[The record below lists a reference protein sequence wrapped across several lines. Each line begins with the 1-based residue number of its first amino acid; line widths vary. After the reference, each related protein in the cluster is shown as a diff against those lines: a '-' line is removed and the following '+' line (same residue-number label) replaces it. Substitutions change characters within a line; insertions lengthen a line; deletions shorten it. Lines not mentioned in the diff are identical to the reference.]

1 MKKKLTSLLLAV
13 VLAVTMLPVTALADE
28 PQTPDNTPQNAETV
42 TIDGTVLTDG
52 MGWNNDGTTTENG
65 SKNNNAYFKDG
76 TLYLTDLELET
87 YGTDAIAIS
96 NGSITI
102 TLAGDNY
109 INAHRTEGHGQRSAI
124 RSYGDL
130 DNDNIGTGT
139 VTINGD
145 GSLAVESDTYG
156 IVVAEGQTT
165 NITEI
170 ALSVST
176 GDVALG
182 VRNGNITDSLLV
194 LESEHIPLDADA
206 LTMRGC
212 IAALSGSH
220 TGIEADTL
228 DVRESMISVE
238 GDFGAIN
245 VSGNVSFAD
254 SVVELYSLYDSEY
267 DLNSAIDDFDDT
279 TTVNLNGM
287 QVRAGKTALDAK
299 LVSDFESNFGNYSY
313 ALIADDPDS
322 YMEWENTYDDIAEGK
337 WYYDAVAYAS
347 QYGLMNGVGNDRFN
361 PNGKVSR
368 SQAVQMMYN
377 LHTEYPRQYYVQ
389 LDVHAIFPNPSPV
402 LAHFSDVPEGAWYE
416 DAVLWGGNSGVVSGV
431 GNNKFNPNGNVTRE
445 QFATILYNV
454 AKKLQ
459 YTSNVSG
466 NLNQFKDAKKVSS
479 WAKNAVQWAVGAN
492 IMNGDNRK
500 MLNPNGT
507 LTRAEA
513 AAMLRNFIG
522 ATLEVSL

>member
-87 YGTDAIAIS
+87 SAPIYSILVSD
-96 NGSITI
+96 GSITV
-102 TLAGDNY
+102 TLTGENY
-109 INAHRTEGHGQRSAI
+109 INAQENGQYAAI
-124 RSYGDL
+124 KFSGDPETG
-130 DNDNIGTGT
+130 IGTGT
-139 VTINGD
+139 VTINGGGSLDITSDYAGISAGEGKTVNITDVSLSVISDWFSLIACD
-145 GSLAVESDTYG
+145 GS
-156 IVVAEGQTT
+156 
-165 NITEI
+165 
-170 ALSVST
+170 
-176 GDVALG
+176 
-182 VRNGNITDSLLV
+182 ITDSLLV
-194 LESEHIPLDADA
+194 LECDYIPLAADA

-212 IAALSGSH
+212 IAALSGNH
-220 TGIEADTL
+220 AGLRADTL

-238 GDFGAIN
+238 GDFGALN

-254 SVVELYSLYDSEY
+254 SMVELYSRYGDEEFFY
-267 DLNSAIDDFDDT
+267 PAIDDIDDT

-287 QVRAGKTALDAK
+287 QARAGETALDAK

-322 YMEWENTYDDIAEGK
+322 YMEWENIYDDIAEGK

-377 LHTEYPRQYYVQ
+377 LHTEYPRQYYVE

-402 LAHFSDVPEGAWYE
+402 LARFSDVPEGAWYE

-466 NLNQFKDAKKVSS
+466 NLNQFKDAKQVSS
-479 WAKNAVQWAVGAN
+479 WAKNAVQWAVGAK
-492 IMNGDNRK
+492 IINGDNRK

-513 AAMLRNFIG
+513 AAMLRNFVG
-522 ATLEVSL
+522 ATLGV

>member
-13 VLAVTMLPVTALADE
+13 VLTVTMLPVTALADE

-87 YGTDAIAIS
+87 YGVDAIAIS

-102 TLAGDNY
+102 ALAGDNY
-109 INAHRTEGHGQRSAI
+109 INAHCTEGHGQRSAI

-145 GSLAVESDTYG
+145 GSLAIESDSFG
-156 IVVAEGQTT
+156 IVIAEGQTT
-165 NITEI
+165 NITGI
-170 ALSVST
+170 TLSVTTEDT
-176 GDVALG
+176 GIAIQ
-182 VRNGNITDSLLV
+182 NASINDSLLMI
-194 LESEHIPLDADA
+194 ESDYGVQLSAKA
-206 LTMRGC
+206 LTMNRC
-212 IAALSGSH
+212 IAELAGGSR
-220 TGIEADTL
+220 GIFCHTL
-228 DVRESMISVE
+228 DIHESVISAE
-238 GDFGAIN
+238 GNYSVIATL
-245 VSGNVSFAD
+245 GNVSFAD

-267 DLNSAIDDFDDT
+267 DLNPVIDDIHT
-279 TTVNLNGM
+279 NNITVNLNGM
-287 QVRAGKTALDAK
+287 QVRAGETALDAK

-368 SQAVQMMYN
+368 AQAVQMMYN

-402 LAHFSDVPEGAWYE
+402 LARFSDVPEGAWYE

-454 AKKLQ
+454 AKKLK

-466 NLNQFKDAKKVSS
+466 DLNQFKDAKKVSS
-479 WAKNAVQWAVGAN
+479 WAKNAMQWAVGVK
-492 IMNGDNRK
+492 IINGDNRK

-513 AAMLRNFIG
+513 AAMLRNFVG
-522 ATLEVSL
+522 ATLEI

>member
-52 MGWNNDGTTTENG
+52 MGWNNDGTTTKNG

-87 YGTDAIAIS
+87 YGIDSILVS
-96 NGSITI
+96 DGSITV
-102 TLAGDNY
+102 TLTGENY
-109 INAHRTEGHGQRSAI
+109 IDAQDSPDRGQ
-124 RSYGDL
+124 YGALEFGGDPETGIGVG
-130 DNDNIGTGT
+130 NI
-139 VTINGD
+139 TINGG
-145 GSLAVESDTYG
+145 GSLDITSDYSG
-156 IVVAEGQTT
+156 IVVRKGKTV
-165 NITEI
+165 NITDVS
-170 ALSVST
+170 LSVISDWFSLIARD
-176 GDVALG
+176 GS
-182 VRNGNITDSLLV
+182 ITDSLLV
-194 LESEHIPLDADA
+194 MECDTHIPLWADA

-212 IAALSGSH
+212 IAALSGEH
-220 TGIEADTL
+220 AGLRADTL

-287 QVRAGKTALDAK
+287 QVRAGETALDAK

-368 SQAVQMMYN
+368 AQAVQMMYN

-402 LAHFSDVPEGAWYE
+402 LARFSDVPEGAWYE

-466 NLNQFKDAKKVSS
+466 DLNQFKDAKKVSS
-479 WAKNAVQWAVGAN
+479 WAKNAMQWAVGVK
-492 IMNGDNRK
+492 IINGDNRK

-513 AAMLRNFIG
+513 AAMLRNFVG
-522 ATLEVSL
+522 ATLKV